1 MKNYL
6 HQLHADLE
14 SAILTRWRKCP
25 PHYYEM
31 GVPDPW
37 LKPPTGWEGP
47 PFGFGHGEGFV
58 PYTGEE
64 GEATDDDWLNLYPE
78 EPFANEPESAATA
91 TAPIPEESASTGG
104 DDTFKASIEEMETWM
119 ESKPELTMFYH
130 FGLEAEQF
138 PPAER
143 LTDEELEALVFAMR
157 RLWAAF
163 NFTAV
168 LPDHVPA
175 RVVYPILLE
184 RMGEGAMVMSYG
196 HIGVEFCN
204 YEPSECPFGL
214 EWCSCKE
221 FLEEPQNQV
230 G

>member
-6 HQLHADLE
+6 TQLHADIE
-14 SAILTRWRKCP
+14 AAILARWRKCP

-31 GVPDPW
+31 GMPDPW
-37 LKPPTGWEGP
+37 LAPPAGWDGP

-64 GEATDDDWLNLYPE
+64 EDDDSTEGDGWPDFVPPPAASGTAGDTPDVPE
-78 EPFANEPESAATA
+78 TGEDDAT
-91 TAPIPEESASTGG
+91 G
-104 DDTFKASIEEMETWM
+104 DDTFLAGIEEMETWM
-119 ESKPELTMFYH
+119 ESKPRLTMFYH

-138 PPAER
+138 PPAEK
-143 LTDEELEALVFAMR
+143 LTDGELDALVFAIR

-168 LPDHVPA
+168 LPDKAPA
-175 RVVYPILLE
+175 RVTYPLLLR
-184 RMGEGAMVMSYG
+184 RMDEGAMVMNYG

-214 EWCSCKE
+214 EWCDCKE
-221 FLEEPQNQV
+221 FLDVP
-230 G
+230 